1 MAISRAQMG
10 KQVRNGSSRRR
21 ANKSTLTLPPG
32 VKTRPKSMTRV
43 MRQAMRQSRRH
54 A

>member
-10 KQVRNGSSRRR
+10 KQISSASSRRR
-21 ANKSTLTLPPG
+21 RNKSTLALPSG
-32 VKTRPKSMTRV
+32 VKPRPKSMTRV